1 MYLYNVN
8 PEEAKARILSLS
20 AELNRHNDLYYIQA
34 KPEISDQA
42 FDFLLKELE
51 SLEAQFPDFALLN
64 SPSKRV
70 GGDIT
75 KKFESVRHEFPM
87 LSLANTY
94 SEEEIQEWA
103 GRISKAGMEDLEFVC
118 ELKYDGVAIG
128 LRYEMGELVRAVTR
142 GDGEQG
148 EDITANVRTIRT
160 GPLSLKGDFPDKFEI
175 RGEVFMPLAAF
186 NNLNEAR
193 DEAGEERFANPRNTA
208 AGTLKLQDSAVVAT
222 RGLDTFLYGVY
233 GNDLSFQS
241 HMDAVKVAGSWGF
254 KIPSEAYGY
263 ISSTNTIAGVMDFIH
278 YWDEHRTELP
288 FEIDGIVIKVNSY
301 EHQRRLGFTAKSP
314 RWATAFKFKA
324 KQVQTRLLSVD
335 YQVGRTGAITP
346 VANLSPISLGGTT
359 VKRAS
364 LHNADQIEKLD
375 LHLEDL
381 VYVEKG
387 GEIIPKIVGLD
398 LAKRLPN
405 AIPVGFITH
414 CPECH
419 SLLVREEG
427 EAQHFC
433 PNQVSCPPQVI
444 GRIQHFVSRKA
455 MNIDGIGEETVAQL
469 VNEGVISTLA
479 DLYDLTREPLLE
491 LDRMA
496 DKSVD
501 NLLAGIEAS
510 KQVPFERV
518 LFGLGIRFVGETVAK
533 KLAYAFGTMD
543 TLQIATFEELLAVDE
558 IGERIANSLISFF
571 KNQES
576 LQLITRLK
584 LHGLNMEV
592 EKRALDSTVL
602 EGKTLV
608 VSGVFD
614 SFSRDEL
621 KHLIDI
627 NGGKNT
633 GSVSAKTDFLVAGEG
648 MGPSKLKK
656 ATDLGVTILSEEEFK
671 NLIGY
676 GK

>member
-1 MYLYNVN
+1 MYLYDVN

-34 KPEISDQA
+34 KPEISDQE

-51 SLEAQFPDFALLN
+51 SLEAQFPDFALPN

-160 GPLSLKGDFPDKFEI
+160 VPLSLKGDFPDKFEI

-233 GNDLSFQS
+233 GNELSFQS
-241 HMDAVKVAGSWGF
+241 HMDAVKAAGLWGF
-254 KIPSEAYGY
+254 KIPSEAHGY

-278 YWDEHRTELP
+278 YWDEHRSELP

-364 LHNADQIEKLD
+364 LHNADQIKKLD

-398 LAKRLPN
+398 LTKRLPN

-479 DLYDLTREPLLE
+479 DLYDLTREPLLA

-576 LQLITRLK
+576 LQLIARLK

-648 MGPSKLKK
+648 MGPSKLTK

>member
-1 MYLYNVN
+1 MYLYDVN

-51 SLEAQFPDFALLN
+51 SLEAQFPDFALPN

-160 GPLSLKGDFPDKFEI
+160 VPLSLKGDFPDKFEI

-193 DEAGEERFANPRNTA
+193 DEAREERFANPRNTA
-208 AGTLKLQDSAVVAT
+208 AGTLKLQDSDVVAT

-233 GNDLSFQS
+233 GNDLPFQS
-241 HMDAVKVAGSWGF
+241 HMDAVKAAGSWGF
-254 KIPSEAYGY
+254 KIPSEAHGY
-263 ISSTNTIAGVMDFIH
+263 ISSTTTIAGVMDFIH
-278 YWDEHRTELP
+278 YWDEHRSGLP

-364 LHNADQIEKLD
+364 LHNADQIEKFD
-375 LHLEDL
+375 LHLDDL
-381 VYVEKG
+381 VFVEKG

-405 AIPVGFITH
+405 AMPVGFITH

-419 SLLVREEG
+419 SVLVREEG

-433 PNQVSCPPQVI
+433 PNQLSCPPQVI

-469 VNEGVISTLA
+469 VNEKVISTLA
-479 DLYDLTREPLLE
+479 DLYDLTREPLLS

-533 KLAYAFGTMD
+533 KLAHAFGTMD

-576 LQLITRLK
+576 LQLIARLK

-621 KHLIDI
+621 KHLIDV

-633 GSVSAKTDFLVAGEG
+633 GSVSAKTDFLLAGEG

>member
-51 SLEAQFPDFALLN
+51 SLEAQFPDFALPN

-160 GPLSLKGDFPDKFEI
+160 VPLSLKGDFPDKFEI

-241 HMDAVKVAGSWGF
+241 HMDAVKAAGSWGF
-254 KIPSEAYGY
+254 KIPSEAHGY

-278 YWDEHRTELP
+278 YWDEHRSELP

-427 EAQHFC
+427 EAHHFC

-444 GRIQHFVSRKA
+444 GRIQHFVSRRA

-469 VNEGVISTLA
+469 VNEGVITTLA
-479 DLYDLTREPLLE
+479 DLYDLTREPLLA

>member
-1 MYLYNVN
+1 MYLYDVN

-34 KPEISDQA
+34 KPEITDQA

-51 SLEAQFPDFALLN
+51 SLEASFPDFALPN

-103 GRISKAGMEDLEFVC
+103 GRITKAGMEQLEFVC

-128 LRYEMGELVRAVTR
+128 LRYEQGELVRAVTR

-160 GPLSLKGDFPDKFEI
+160 VPLSLKGDFPDKFEI
-175 RGEVFMPLAAF
+175 RGEVFMPLNAF
-186 NNLNEAR
+186 ETLNASR
-193 DEAGEERFANPRNTA
+193 DEAGEERFANPRNTT
-208 AGTLKLQDSAVVAT
+208 AGTLKLQDSAMVAT

-233 GNDLSFQS
+233 GNDLPFNS
-241 HMDAVKVAGSWGF
+241 HMDAVKAAASWGF
-254 KIPSEAYGY
+254 KIPSEAHGY
-263 ISSTNTIAGVMDFIH
+263 ISSTNNIAGVMDFIH

-364 LHNADQIEKLD
+364 LHNADQIEKFD
-375 LHLEDL
+375 LHLDDL
-381 VYVEKG
+381 VFVEKG

-398 LAKRLPN
+398 LAKRLPS
-405 AIPVGFITH
+405 ARPVGFITH

-419 SLLVREEG
+419 SPLVREEG
-427 EAQHFC
+427 EAHHFC
-433 PNQVSCPPQVI
+433 PNQDSCPPQVI

-479 DLYDLTREPLLE
+479 DLYDLTREPLLA

-501 NLLAGIEAS
+501 NLLAGVEAS

-576 LQLITRLK
+576 LQLIARLK

-608 VSGVFD
+608 VSGVFN

-621 KHLIDI
+621 KHLIDV

>member
-1 MYLYNVN
+1 VN
-8 PEEAKARILSLS
+8 PEEAKAKILHLS

-51 SLEAQFPDFALLN
+51 SLEDLFPQFALPN

-103 GRISKAGMEDLEFVC
+103 GRITKAGMEQLEFVC

-128 LRYEMGELVRAVTR
+128 LRYEQGELVRAVTR

-160 GPLSLKGDFPDKFEI
+160 IPLSLKGDFPDKFEI
-175 RGEVFMPLAAF
+175 RGEVFMPLEAF
-186 NNLNEAR
+186 EKLNASR
-193 DEAGEERFANPRNTA
+193 DEAGEERFANPRNTT

-233 GNDLSFQS
+233 GNDLPFQS
-241 HMDAVKVAGSWGF
+241 HVDAVKAAGSWGF
-254 KIPSEAYGY
+254 KIPSEAHGY

-278 YWDEHRTELP
+278 YWDEHRSELP

-346 VANLSPISLGGTT
+346 VANLTPISLGGTT

-364 LHNADQIEKLD
+364 LHNADQIEKFD
-375 LHLEDL
+375 LHLDDL
-381 VYVEKG
+381 VFVEKG

-405 AIPVGFITH
+405 AVPVGFITH

-419 SLLVREEG
+419 SPLVREEG
-427 EAQHFC
+427 EAHHFC

-479 DLYDLTREPLLE
+479 DLYDLTREPLLS

-576 LQLITRLK
+576 LQLIARLK

-592 EKRALDSTVL
+592 EIRALDSTVL

-621 KHLIDI
+621 KHLIDV

>member
-1 MYLYNVN
+1 VYLYDVN
-8 PEEAKARILSLS
+8 PEEAKVRILSLS

-34 KPEISDQA
+34 KPEITDQA

-51 SLEAQFPDFALLN
+51 SLEASFPDFALPN

-103 GRISKAGMEDLEFVC
+103 GRITKAGMEQLEFVC

-128 LRYEMGELVRAVTR
+128 LRYEQGELVRAVTR

-160 GPLSLKGDFPDKFEI
+160 VPLSLKGDFPDKFEI
-175 RGEVFMPLAAF
+175 RGEVFMPLNAF
-186 NNLNEAR
+186 ETLNASR
-193 DEAGEERFANPRNTA
+193 DEAGEERFANPRNTT
-208 AGTLKLQDSAVVAT
+208 AGTLKLQDSAMVAT

-233 GNDLSFQS
+233 GNDLPFNS
-241 HMDAVKVAGSWGF
+241 HMDAVKAAGSWGF
-254 KIPSEAYGY
+254 KIPSEAHGY
-263 ISSTNTIAGVMDFIH
+263 ISSTNNIAGVMDFIH

-364 LHNADQIEKLD
+364 LHNADQIEKFD
-375 LHLEDL
+375 LHLDDL
-381 VYVEKG
+381 VFVEKG

-398 LAKRLPN
+398 LAKRLPS
-405 AIPVGFITH
+405 ARPVGFITH

-419 SLLVREEG
+419 SHLVREEG
-427 EAQHFC
+427 EAHHFC
-433 PNQVSCPPQVI
+433 PNQDSCPPQVI

-469 VNEGVISTLA
+469 VSEGVISTLA
-479 DLYDLTREPLLE
+479 DLYDLTREPLLA

-501 NLLAGIEAS
+501 NLLAGVEAS

-576 LQLITRLK
+576 LQLIARLK

-592 EKRALDSTVL
+592 EKRTLDSTVL
-602 EGKTLV
+602 EGKILV
-608 VSGVFD
+608 VSGVFN

-621 KHLIDI
+621 KHLIDV

>member
-1 MYLYNVN
+1 MN
-8 PEEAKARILSLS
+8 PEEAKVRILHLT
-20 AELNRHNDLYYIQA
+20 AELNRHNDLYYIQS
-34 KPEISDQA
+34 KPIISDQE

-51 SLEAQFPDFALLN
+51 SLEDLFPQFALPN

-87 LSLANTY
+87 LSLSNTY
-94 SEEEIQEWA
+94 SEEEIQEWV
-103 GRISKAGMEDLEFVC
+103 GRISKAGLADLEFSC

-128 LRYEMGELVRAVTR
+128 LRYEKGELVRAVTR

-160 GPLSLKGDFPDKFEI
+160 IPLSLKGDFPDRFEI
-175 RGEVFMPLAAF
+175 RGEVFMPLNAF
-186 NNLNEAR
+186 EKLNESR
-193 DEAGEERFANPRNTA
+193 DEAGEERFANPRNTT

-233 GNDLSFQS
+233 GNNLPFHS
-241 HMDAVKVAGSWGF
+241 HIDAVKAAGSWGF
-254 KIPSEAYGY
+254 KIPSEAHGF

-278 YWDEHRTELP
+278 YWDEHRSELP

-301 EHQRRLGFTAKSP
+301 EHQRKLGFTAKSP

-324 KQVQTRLLSVD
+324 KQVQTRLISVD

-346 VANLSPISLGGTT
+346 VANLTPVSLGGTT

-364 LHNADQIEKLD
+364 LHNADQIEKFD
-375 LHLEDL
+375 LHLNDL
-381 VYVEKG
+381 VFVEKG

-405 AIPVGFITH
+405 AMAIGFISN

-419 SLLVREEG
+419 TALVREEG

-433 PNQVSCPPQVI
+433 PNQDSCPPQVI

-469 VNEGVISTLA
+469 VNEKLISNVA
-479 DLYDLTREPLLE
+479 DLYELKREFLLE

-496 DKSVD
+496 EKSVE
-501 NLLAGIEAS
+501 NLLVGIEAS

-533 KLAYAFGTMD
+533 KIAYSFGTMD
-543 TLQIATFEELLAVDE
+543 MLQIATFEELLAVDE
-558 IGERIANSLISFF
+558 IGERIANSVISFF
-571 KNQES
+571 NSPES
-576 LQLITRLK
+576 RQLITRLK
-584 LHGLNMEV
+584 LNGLSMEV
-592 EKRALDSTVL
+592 EKQALISTVL
-602 EGKTLV
+602 EGKSLV
-608 VSGVFD
+608 VSGVFE

-621 KHLIDI
+621 KHLIEV

-633 GSVSAKTDFLVAGEG
+633 GSVSAKTDYIVAGEG

-671 NLIGY
+671 NLIRY
-676 GK
+676 GKE

>member
-1 MYLYNVN
+1 
-8 PEEAKARILSLS
+8 
-20 AELNRHNDLYYIQA
+20 
-34 KPEISDQA
+34 
-42 FDFLLKELE
+42 
-51 SLEAQFPDFALLN
+51 
-64 SPSKRV
+64 
-70 GGDIT
+70 
-75 KKFESVRHEFPM
+75 
-87 LSLANTY
+87 
-94 SEEEIQEWA
+94 
-103 GRISKAGMEDLEFVC
+103 
-118 ELKYDGVAIG
+118 
-128 LRYEMGELVRAVTR
+128 MGELVRAVTR

-160 GPLSLKGDFPDKFEI
+160 VPLSLKGDFPDKFEI

-233 GNDLSFQS
+233 GNDLPFQS

-254 KIPSEAYGY
+254 KIPSEAHEY

-405 AIPVGFITH
+405 AMPVGFISH

-469 VNEGVISTLA
+469 VNEKVISTLA
-479 DLYDLTREPLLE
+479 DLYDLTREPLLA

>member
-1 MYLYNVN
+1 MYLYDVN

-51 SLEAQFPDFALLN
+51 SLEAQFPDFALPN

-94 SEEEIQEWA
+94 SEEEIQEWV

-128 LRYEMGELVRAVTR
+128 LRYEVGELVRAVTR

-160 GPLSLKGDFPDKFEI
+160 VPLSLKGDFPDKFEI
-175 RGEVFMPLAAF
+175 RGEVFMPMAAF

-233 GNDLSFQS
+233 GNDLPFQS
-241 HMDAVKVAGSWGF
+241 HMDAVKAAGSWGF
-254 KIPSEAYGY
+254 KIPSEAHGY

-364 LHNADQIEKLD
+364 LHNADQIEKLG

-479 DLYDLTREPLLE
+479 DLYDLTREPLLA

-592 EKRALDSTVL
+592 EKRSLDSTVL

>member
-1 MYLYNVN
+1 MYLYRVN
-8 PEEAKARILSLS
+8 PEEAKARIIHLS

-51 SLEAQFPDFALLN
+51 SLEDLFPQFALPN

-103 GRISKAGMEDLEFVC
+103 GRITKAGMEQLEFVC

-128 LRYEMGELVRAVTR
+128 LRYEQGELVRAVTR

-160 GPLSLKGDFPDKFEI
+160 IPLSLKGDFPDKFEI
-175 RGEVFMPLAAF
+175 RGEVFMPLEAF
-186 NNLNEAR
+186 EKLNASR
-193 DEAGEERFANPRNTA
+193 DEAGEERFANPRNTT

-233 GNDLSFQS
+233 GNDLPFQS
-241 HMDAVKVAGSWGF
+241 HVDAVKAAGSWGF
-254 KIPSEAYGY
+254 KIPSEAHGY

-278 YWDEHRTELP
+278 YWDEHRSELP

-346 VANLSPISLGGTT
+346 VANLTPISLGGTT

-364 LHNADQIEKLD
+364 LHNADQIEKFD
-375 LHLEDL
+375 LHLDDL
-381 VYVEKG
+381 VFVEKG

-405 AIPVGFITH
+405 AVPVGFITH

-419 SLLVREEG
+419 SPLVREEG
-427 EAQHFC
+427 EAHHFC
-433 PNQVSCPPQVI
+433 PNQLSCPPQVI

-479 DLYDLTREPLLE
+479 DLYDLTREPLLS

-510 KQVPFERV
+510 KKVPFERV

-576 LQLITRLK
+576 LQLIARLK

-621 KHLIDI
+621 KHLIDV

>member
-1 MYLYNVN
+1 MYLYDVN

-34 KPEISDQA
+34 KPEITDQA

-51 SLEAQFPDFALLN
+51 SLEGLFPQFALPN

-103 GRISKAGMEDLEFVC
+103 GRITKAGMEQLEFVC

-128 LRYEMGELVRAVTR
+128 LRYEQGELVRAVTR

-160 GPLSLKGDFPDKFEI
+160 VPLSLKGDFPDKFEI
-175 RGEVFMPLAAF
+175 RGEVFMPLNAF
-186 NNLNEAR
+186 ETLNASR
-193 DEAGEERFANPRNTA
+193 DEAGEERFANPRNTT
-208 AGTLKLQDSAVVAT
+208 AGTLKLQDSAMVAT

-233 GNDLSFQS
+233 GNDLPFNS
-241 HMDAVKVAGSWGF
+241 HMDAVKAAASWGF
-254 KIPSEAYGY
+254 KIPSEAHGY
-263 ISSTNTIAGVMDFIH
+263 ISSTNNIAGVMDFIH

-364 LHNADQIEKLD
+364 LHNADQIEKFD
-375 LHLEDL
+375 LHLDDL
-381 VYVEKG
+381 VFVEKG

-398 LAKRLPN
+398 LAKRLPS
-405 AIPVGFITH
+405 ARPVGFITH

-419 SLLVREEG
+419 SPLVREEG
-427 EAQHFC
+427 EAHHFC
-433 PNQVSCPPQVI
+433 PNQDSCPPQVI

-479 DLYDLTREPLLE
+479 DLYDLTREPLLA

-496 DKSVD
+496 DRSVD
-501 NLLAGIEAS
+501 NLLAGVEAS

-558 IGERIANSLISFF
+558 IGESIANSLISFF

-576 LQLITRLK
+576 LQLIARLK

-608 VSGVFD
+608 VSGVFN

-621 KHLIDI
+621 KHLIDV

>member
-1 MYLYNVN
+1 MN
-8 PEEAKARILSLS
+8 PEEAKAKILHLS

-51 SLEAQFPDFALLN
+51 SLEDLFPQFALPN

-103 GRISKAGMEDLEFVC
+103 GRITKAGMEQLEFVC

-128 LRYEMGELVRAVTR
+128 LRYEQGELVRAVTR

-160 GPLSLKGDFPDKFEI
+160 IPLSLKGDFPDKFEI
-175 RGEVFMPLAAF
+175 RGEVFMPLEAF
-186 NNLNEAR
+186 EKLNASR
-193 DEAGEERFANPRNTA
+193 DEAGEERFANPRNTT

-233 GNDLSFQS
+233 GNDLPFQS
-241 HMDAVKVAGSWGF
+241 HVDAVKAAGSWGF
-254 KIPSEAYGY
+254 KIPSEAHGY
-263 ISSTNTIAGVMDFIH
+263 ISSTNNIAGVMDFIH
-278 YWDEHRTELP
+278 YWDEHRSELP

-346 VANLSPISLGGTT
+346 VANLTPISLGGTT

-364 LHNADQIEKLD
+364 LHNADQIEKFD
-375 LHLEDL
+375 LHLDDL
-381 VYVEKG
+381 VFVEKG

-405 AIPVGFITH
+405 AVPVGFITH

-419 SLLVREEG
+419 SPLVREEG
-427 EAQHFC
+427 EAHHFC

-479 DLYDLTREPLLE
+479 DLYDLTREPLLS

-576 LQLITRLK
+576 LQLIARLK

-621 KHLIDI
+621 KHLIDV

>member
-1 MYLYNVN
+1 MYLYDVN

-34 KPEISDQA
+34 KPEISDQE

-51 SLEAQFPDFALLN
+51 SLEAQFPDFALPN

-160 GPLSLKGDFPDKFEI
+160 VPLSLKGDFPDKFEI

-193 DEAGEERFANPRNTA
+193 EEAGEERFANPRNTA

-241 HMDAVKVAGSWGF
+241 HMDAVKAAGSWGF
-254 KIPSEAYGY
+254 KIPSEAHGY

-278 YWDEHRTELP
+278 YWDEHRSELP

-479 DLYDLTREPLLE
+479 DLYDLTREPLLA

>member
-1 MYLYNVN
+1 MN

-51 SLEAQFPDFALLN
+51 SLEAQFPDFALPN

-160 GPLSLKGDFPDKFEI
+160 VPLSLKGDFPDKFEI

-233 GNDLSFQS
+233 GNDLPFQS
-241 HMDAVKVAGSWGF
+241 HMDAVKAAGSWGF
-254 KIPSEAYGY
+254 KIPSEAHGY

-278 YWDEHRTELP
+278 YWDEHRSELP

-381 VYVEKG
+381 VCVEKG

>member
-1 MYLYNVN
+1 M
-8 PEEAKARILSLS
+8 EE
-20 AELNRHNDLYYIQA
+20 
-34 KPEISDQA
+34 
-42 FDFLLKELE
+42 
-51 SLEAQFPDFALLN
+51 
-64 SPSKRV
+64 
-70 GGDIT
+70 
-75 KKFESVRHEFPM
+75 
-87 LSLANTY
+87 
-94 SEEEIQEWA
+94 
-103 GRISKAGMEDLEFVC
+103 LEFVC

-128 LRYEMGELVRAVTR
+128 LRYEQGELVRAVTR

-160 GPLSLKGDFPDKFEI
+160 VPLSLKGDFPDKFEI
-175 RGEVFMPLAAF
+175 RGEVFVPLAAF

-208 AGTLKLQDSAVVAT
+208 AGTLKLQDSAMVAA

-233 GNDLSFQS
+233 GNDLPFQS
-241 HMDAVKVAGSWGF
+241 HMDAVKAAGSWGF
-254 KIPSEAYGY
+254 KIPSEAHGY

-301 EHQRRLGFTAKSP
+301 EHQRRVGFTAKSP

-381 VYVEKG
+381 VFVEKG

-405 AIPVGFITH
+405 AIPVGFISH

-419 SLLVREEG
+419 SLLVREDG
-427 EAQHFC
+427 EAHHFC
-433 PNQVSCPPQVI
+433 PNQDSCPPQVI

-479 DLYDLTREPLLE
+479 DLYDLTREPLLA

-501 NLLAGIEAS
+501 NLLAGVVAS

-576 LQLITRLK
+576 VQLIARLT

-621 KHLIDI
+621 KHLIDV

-656 ATDLGVTILSEEEFK
+656 ATDLGVSILTEEEFK

>member
-1 MYLYNVN
+1 MYLYDVN

-51 SLEAQFPDFALLN
+51 SLEAQFPDFALPN

-160 GPLSLKGDFPDKFEI
+160 VPLSLKGDFPDKFEI

-254 KIPSEAYGY
+254 KIPSEAHGY

-405 AIPVGFITH
+405 AMPVGFISH

>member
-1 MYLYNVN
+1 MN
-8 PEEAKARILSLS
+8 PEEAKAKILHLS

-51 SLEAQFPDFALLN
+51 SLEGLFPQFALPN

-103 GRISKAGMEDLEFVC
+103 GRITKAGMEQLEFVC

-128 LRYEMGELVRAVTR
+128 LRYEQGELVRAVTR

-160 GPLSLKGDFPDKFEI
+160 IPLSLKGDFPDKFEI
-175 RGEVFMPLAAF
+175 RGEVFMPLEAF
-186 NNLNEAR
+186 EKLNASR
-193 DEAGEERFANPRNTA
+193 DEAGEERFANPRNTT

-233 GNDLSFQS
+233 GNDLPFQS
-241 HMDAVKVAGSWGF
+241 HMDAVKAAGSWGF
-254 KIPSEAYGY
+254 KIPSEAHGY

-278 YWDEHRTELP
+278 YWDELRSELP

-346 VANLSPISLGGTT
+346 VANLTPISLGGTT

-364 LHNADQIEKLD
+364 LHNADQIEKFD
-375 LHLEDL
+375 LHLDDL
-381 VYVEKG
+381 VFVEKG

-433 PNQVSCPPQVI
+433 PNQASCPPQVI

-479 DLYDLTREPLLE
+479 DLYDLTREPLLA

-510 KQVPFERV
+510 KKVPFERV

-576 LQLITRLK
+576 LQLIARLK

-621 KHLIDI
+621 KHLIDV

>member
-1 MYLYNVN
+1 VN

-51 SLEAQFPDFALLN
+51 SLEAQFPDFALPN

-160 GPLSLKGDFPDKFEI
+160 VPLSLKGDFPDKFEI

-193 DEAGEERFANPRNTA
+193 EEAGEERFANPRNTA
-208 AGTLKLQDSAVVAT
+208 AGTLKLQDSAVVST

-233 GNDLSFQS
+233 GNDLPFQS
-241 HMDAVKVAGSWGF
+241 HMDAVKAAGSWGF
-254 KIPSEAYGY
+254 KIPSEAHGY

-576 LQLITRLK
+576 LQLIARLK

>member
-1 MYLYNVN
+1 
-8 PEEAKARILSLS
+8 
-20 AELNRHNDLYYIQA
+20 
-34 KPEISDQA
+34 
-42 FDFLLKELE
+42 
-51 SLEAQFPDFALLN
+51 
-64 SPSKRV
+64 
-70 GGDIT
+70 
-75 KKFESVRHEFPM
+75 
-87 LSLANTY
+87 
-94 SEEEIQEWA
+94 
-103 GRISKAGMEDLEFVC
+103 
-118 ELKYDGVAIG
+118 
-128 LRYEMGELVRAVTR
+128 
-142 GDGEQG
+142 
-148 EDITANVRTIRT
+148 
-160 GPLSLKGDFPDKFEI
+160 
-175 RGEVFMPLAAF
+175 MPLDAF
-186 NNLNEAR
+186 EKLNASR
-193 DEAGEERFANPRNTA
+193 DEAGEERFANPRNTT

-233 GNDLSFQS
+233 GNDLPFQS
-241 HMDAVKVAGSWGF
+241 HVDAVKAAGSWGF
-254 KIPSEAYGY
+254 KIPSEAHGY

-278 YWDEHRTELP
+278 YWDEHRSELP

-346 VANLSPISLGGTT
+346 VANLTPISLGGTT

-364 LHNADQIEKLD
+364 LHNADQIEKFD
-375 LHLEDL
+375 LHLDDL
-381 VYVEKG
+381 VFVEKG

-398 LAKRLPN
+398 LSKRPPN
-405 AIPVGFITH
+405 AVPVGFITH

-419 SLLVREEG
+419 SPLVREEG

-469 VNEGVISTLA
+469 VNEGVILTLA
-479 DLYDLTREPLLE
+479 DLYDLTREPLLS

-510 KQVPFERV
+510 KKVPFERV

-576 LQLITRLK
+576 LQLIARLK

-621 KHLIDI
+621 KHLIDV

>member
-1 MYLYNVN
+1 VYLYDVN

-20 AELNRHNDLYYIQA
+20 AELNRHNDLYYIQV

-51 SLEAQFPDFALLN
+51 SLEAQFPDFALPN

-87 LSLANTY
+87 LSLTNTY

-128 LRYEMGELVRAVTR
+128 LRYEMGDLVRAVTR

-160 GPLSLKGDFPDKFEI
+160 VPLSLKGDFPDKFEI

-241 HMDAVKVAGSWGF
+241 HMEAVIAAGSWGF
-254 KIPSEAYGY
+254 KIPSEAHGY

-278 YWDEHRTELP
+278 YWDKHRTELP

-398 LAKRLPN
+398 LAKRFPN

-479 DLYDLTREPLLE
+479 DLYDLTREPLLA

-584 LHGLNMEV
+584 LHGLNMGV

>member
-160 GPLSLKGDFPDKFEI
+160 VPLSLKGDFPDKFEI

-346 VANLSPISLGGTT
+346 VANLAPISLGGTT

>member
-1 MYLYNVN
+1 MN
-8 PEEAKARILSLS
+8 PEEAKARIIHLS

-51 SLEAQFPDFALLN
+51 SLEGLFPQFALPN

-103 GRISKAGMEDLEFVC
+103 GRITKAGMEQLEFVC

-128 LRYEMGELVRAVTR
+128 LRYEQGELVRAVTR

-160 GPLSLKGDFPDKFEI
+160 IPLSLKGDFPDKFEI
-175 RGEVFMPLAAF
+175 RGEVFMPLEAF
-186 NNLNEAR
+186 EKLNASR
-193 DEAGEERFANPRNTA
+193 DEAGEERFANPRNTT

-233 GNDLSFQS
+233 GNDLPFQS
-241 HMDAVKVAGSWGF
+241 HVDAVKAAGSWGF
-254 KIPSEAYGY
+254 KIPSEAHGY

-278 YWDEHRTELP
+278 YWDEHRSELP

-346 VANLSPISLGGTT
+346 VANLTPISLGGTT

-364 LHNADQIEKLD
+364 LHNADQIEKFD
-375 LHLEDL
+375 LHLDDL
-381 VYVEKG
+381 VFVEKG

-405 AIPVGFITH
+405 AVPVGFITH

-419 SLLVREEG
+419 SPLVREEG

-469 VNEGVISTLA
+469 VNEGVILTLA
-479 DLYDLTREPLLE
+479 DLYDLTREPLLS

-510 KQVPFERV
+510 KKVPFERV

-576 LQLITRLK
+576 LQLIARLK

-621 KHLIDI
+621 KHLIDV

>member
-1 MYLYNVN
+1 MYLYDVN

-34 KPEISDQA
+34 KPEISDQE

-51 SLEAQFPDFALLN
+51 SLEALFPDFALPN

-128 LRYEMGELVRAVTR
+128 LRYELGELVRAVTR

-160 GPLSLKGDFPDKFEI
+160 VPLSLKGDFPDKFEI
-175 RGEVFMPLAAF
+175 RGEVFMPLASF
-186 NNLNEAR
+186 NKLNEAR

-233 GNDLSFQS
+233 GNDLPFQS
-241 HMDAVKVAGSWGF
+241 HMDAVKVASSWGF
-254 KIPSEAYGY
+254 KIPYEAHGY

-387 GEIIPKIVGLD
+387 GEIIPKIVGLE

-427 EAQHFC
+427 EAHHFC
-433 PNQVSCPPQVI
+433 PNQASCPPQVI
-444 GRIQHFVSRKA
+444 GRIQHFVSRRA

-469 VNEGVISTLA
+469 VNEGVITTLA
-479 DLYDLTREPLLE
+479 DLYDLTREPLLA

-576 LQLITRLK
+576 LQLIARLK

>member
-1 MYLYNVN
+1 MYLYGVN

-34 KPEISDQA
+34 KPEITDQA

-51 SLEAQFPDFALLN
+51 SLEVLFPDFALPN

-103 GRISKAGMEDLEFVC
+103 GRITKAGMEQLEFVC

-128 LRYEMGELVRAVTR
+128 LRYEQGELVRAVTR

-160 GPLSLKGDFPDKFEI
+160 VPLSLKGNFPDKFEI
-175 RGEVFMPLAAF
+175 RGEVFMPLNAF
-186 NNLNEAR
+186 ETLNASR
-193 DEAGEERFANPRNTA
+193 DEAGEERFANPRNTT
-208 AGTLKLQDSAVVAT
+208 AGTLKLQDSAMVAT

-233 GNDLSFQS
+233 GNDLPFNS
-241 HMDAVKVAGSWGF
+241 HMDAVKAAGSWGF
-254 KIPSEAYGY
+254 KIPSEAHGY
-263 ISSTNTIAGVMDFIH
+263 ISSTNNIAGVMDFIH
-278 YWDEHRTELP
+278 YWDEHRSELP

-364 LHNADQIEKLD
+364 LHNADQIEKFD
-375 LHLEDL
+375 LHLDDL
-381 VYVEKG
+381 VFVEKG

-398 LAKRLPN
+398 LAKRL
-405 AIPVGFITH
+405 ASAGPVGFITH

-419 SLLVREEG
+419 SHLVREEG
-427 EAQHFC
+427 EAHHFC
-433 PNQVSCPPQVI
+433 PNQDSCPPQVI

-469 VNEGVISTLA
+469 VNEGVISTLV
-479 DLYDLTREPLLE
+479 DLYDLTREPLLA

-501 NLLAGIEAS
+501 NLLAGVEAS

-576 LQLITRLK
+576 LQLIARLK

-608 VSGVFD
+608 VSGVFN

-621 KHLIDI
+621 KHLIDV

>member
-1 MYLYNVN
+1 VYLYDVN

-34 KPEISDQA
+34 KPEISDQE

-51 SLEAQFPDFALLN
+51 SLEAQFPDFALPN

-160 GPLSLKGDFPDKFEI
+160 VPLSLKGDFPDKFEI

-233 GNDLSFQS
+233 GNDLPFQS
-241 HMDAVKVAGSWGF
+241 HMDAVKAAGSWGF
-254 KIPSEAYGY
+254 KIPSEAHGY

-278 YWDEHRTELP
+278 YWDEHRSELP

-381 VYVEKG
+381 VCVEKG

-479 DLYDLTREPLLE
+479 DLYDLTREPLLA